1 MLLSLGFAFISS
13 GQNLPTESNL
23 ASGEIYRLEVPNSGV
38 YEVNYTFLADD
49 LNIPREKITPSN
61 IRILSS
67 GEGVIPENNNTE
79 RTFDPVPIPT
89 INIGMEDGT
98 FDSRDKMLF
107 FAPGPEKISVNSNL
121 IVNQRANPYSFVGY
135 VFLQVGGG
143 VPGPNMPGVEVTST
157 PDNVFSEIQ
166 RFSHHEKEFVNL
178 QDLKTS
184 NHGTGQQ
191 WFGESFAINRERD
204 FVEELRPEEQLSS
217 ISPAHISFRFAARA
231 SNTTRVRLSVNGDSR
246 TFSMSGTNISH
257 SEHLV
262 AKEALGNETYSI
274 RSLDNLSLE
283 FLPTSGNDQAWLDYI
298 TLNYFTPDL
307 NLDNN
312 STFIL
317 QTQNFEQI
325 EANLNLTNG
334 SQDVEVV
341 NISDFPNY
349 YSVESEVDNGN
360 VKFKDI
366 TTGDYERYVA
376 LDKDKNYPVPKFIEE
391 VPNQNLKSIEP
402 PQCLVV
408 YKDFL
413 EPAVDRWMNHRKQF
427 SGMKIHKAEVQEV
440 YNEFSGGKLDPS
452 AIRDFARYL
461 YEKGENFEYL
471 VLFGAASF
479 DYRHINENYPD
490 YNHVPTYQTAES
502 YHPIFG
508 FPTDDFFALVKP
520 NQGDDLIGSLSIN
533 VGRLPA
539 RTLEE
544 AHIMV
549 DKVITYE
556 TDRSIRGSWQ
566 NRFVFLSDD
575 GDNNIH
581 LRDADNI
588 SEDVRSDSSLAIEKI
603 YFDAFNKVNGASGV
617 RFPDATAKLND
628 AIRRG
633 ALVVNY
639 LGHGGPYGWASERV
653 LTNDQIQSWTN
664 RKQLPLFITATC
676 TFGTYDQPA
685 LESTGELLINKEAG
699 GAIALFTTSRP
710 VYSSSNRRLT
720 AATFDRLF
728 EKDEHGYITI
738 GEVLTRA
745 KNANYQD
752 TLRANARKYTLLGD
766 PTLRLLLPNFQ
777 VITTSFNGQNAQ
789 LRGDT
794 IRPLEKVT
802 VQGYIADMNGLPVQ
816 EYNGT
821 LFSTLFDKVEQ
832 RETLGQSP
840 DSKVRSFKVQENI
853 LWKGKIP
860 VSAGQFEFTMTV
872 PKSINEEI
880 GEGKIQYL
888 ASPNNIG
895 LQDAKGAYTNFYI
908 GGIPEDTI
916 LNPSPPV
923 VDLYLENKMFQNG
936 EEVGPNPMAYITLFD
951 SLGIDLSNNSLG
963 KEMVGILD
971 GNTNEPI
978 ILNSFYEPSAEDAR
992 KGHIFYPMKNLSP
1005 GFHTLKVR
1013 AWNIIGLMGEAEIE
1027 FFVVDRDE
1035 NELFEVTAYPN
1046 PFYERVCIRLKSQLP
1061 VGKYDGF
1068 LEIYNSTGQTM
1079 EEVPI
1084 GFVLESSE
1092 IPCIEWSPHSQ
1103 NSSVQGGGIFY
1114 GRIRLEKNDSG
1125 DVLHSPVLKL
1135 IKI

>member
-1 MLLSLGFAFISS
+1 M
-13 GQNLPTESNL
+13 
-23 ASGEIYRLEVPNSGV
+23 
-38 YEVNYTFLADD
+38 
-49 LNIPREKITPSN
+49 
-61 IRILSS
+61 
-67 GEGVIPENNNTE
+67 
-79 RTFDPVPIPT
+79 
-89 INIGMEDGT
+89 
-98 FDSRDKMLF
+98 
-107 FAPGPEKISVNSNL
+107 
-121 IVNQRANPYSFVGY
+121 
-135 VFLQVGGG
+135 
-143 VPGPNMPGVEVTST
+143 
-157 PDNVFSEIQ
+157 
-166 RFSHHEKEFVNL
+166 
-178 QDLKTS
+178 
-184 NHGTGQQ
+184 
-191 WFGESFAINRERD
+191 
-204 FVEELRPEEQLSS
+204 
-217 ISPAHISFRFAARA
+217 
-231 SNTTRVRLSVNGDSR
+231 
-246 TFSMSGTNISH
+246 
-257 SEHLV
+257 
-262 AKEALGNETYSI
+262 
-274 RSLDNLSLE
+274 SLE

-298 TLNYFTPDL
+298 TLNYFTPEL
-307 NLDNN
+307 NLKNN
-312 STFIL
+312 STFFVP
-317 QTQNFEQI
+317 TQNFGQI
-325 EANLNLTNG
+325 EVNLNLTNTSG
-334 SQDVEVV
+334 ALEVI
-341 NISDFPNY
+341 NISDFPDY
-349 YSVESEVDNGN
+349 YSVDSEVRNGTI
-360 VKFKDI
+360 VFKDV
-366 TTGDYERYVA
+366 TSENYERYVA
-376 LDKDKNYPVPKFIEE
+376 LDKDRDYPAPSFVKE
-391 VPNQNLKSIEP
+391 VPNQSLKSIET

-413 EPAVDRWMNHRKQF
+413 EPAVDRWMNHRKEF
-427 SGMKIHKAEVQEV
+427 SGMTIEKAEVQEV
-440 YNEFSGGKLDPS
+440 YNEFSGGKMDPS

-479 DYRHINENYPD
+479 DYRHVNKSYPD

-508 FPTDDFFALVKP
+508 FPTDDFFALVRP

-533 VGRLPA
+533 VGRMPA

-544 AHIMV
+544 ANIMV

-556 TDRSIRGSWQ
+556 TDRSIRGPWQ
-566 NRFVFLSDD
+566 NRFIFLSDD

-588 SEDVRSDSSLAIEKI
+588 SENVRSDSSLSVEKI
-603 YFDAFNKVNGASGV
+603 YFDAFKRVSGASGI
-617 RFPDATAKLND
+617 RFPDASAKLSD

-653 LTNDQIQSWTN
+653 LTNDLIQSWTN

-720 AATFDRLF
+720 AATFNRLF
-728 EKDEHGYITI
+728 EKDENGYMTI
-738 GEVLTRA
+738 GEILTRA

-766 PTLRLLLPNFQ
+766 PTLRLLLPNYQ
-777 VITTSFNGQNAQ
+777 VITTSFNSQNAQ
-789 LRGDT
+789 LTADT

-821 LFSTLFDKVEQ
+821 IFPTLFDKVEQ
-832 RETLGQSP
+832 RETLGQAS

-860 VSAGQFEFTMTV
+860 VNAGQFEFTMIV
-872 PKSINEEI
+872 PKSINEKI

-888 ASPNNIG
+888 SSSSNIKQ
-895 LQDAKGAYTNFYI
+895 QDAKGAYTNFYI

-916 LNPSPPV
+916 LNPSPPL
-923 VDLYLENKMFQNG
+923 VDLYLENEMFENG
-936 EEVGPNPMAYITLFD
+936 EKVGPNPMAYITLFD
-951 SLGIDLSNNSLG
+951 SLGMDLSNNSLG
-963 KEMVGILD
+963 KEMVGVLD

-978 ILNSFYEPSAEDAR
+978 ILNSFYEPSAEDSR
-992 KGHIFYPMKNLSP
+992 KGHIFYPMNNLSP

-1027 FFVVDRDE
+1027 FFVVDQDE

-1046 PFYERVCIRLKSQLP
+1046 PFYEKVCIRLKSQLP
-1061 VGKYDGF
+1061 VGKYDGY
-1068 LEIYNSTGQTM
+1068 LEIFNSTGQIM
-1079 EEVPI
+1079 EEIPI

-1092 IPCIEWSPHSQ
+1092 IPCIEWRPRST
-1103 NSSVQGGGIFY
+1103 NNGVQGGGMFY
-1114 GRIRLEKNDSG
+1114 GRIRLEKNDSR